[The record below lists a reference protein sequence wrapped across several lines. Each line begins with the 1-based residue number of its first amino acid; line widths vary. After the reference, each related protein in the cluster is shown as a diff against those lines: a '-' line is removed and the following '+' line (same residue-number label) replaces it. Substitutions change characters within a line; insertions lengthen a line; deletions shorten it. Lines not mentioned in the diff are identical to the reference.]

1 MVQYLAVPH
10 LSFVSVFIVKNV
22 PSEVSCIS
30 CLTEVRLSF
39 VGAIYILASNKEV
52 VRMSCDY
59 NLGRSGHNGGGVT
72 KQLCGSVCRRL

>member
-22 PSEVSCIS
+22 LSEVSCIS

-39 VGAIYILASNKEV
+39 VGA
-52 VRMSCDY
+52 
-59 NLGRSGHNGGGVT
+59 T
-72 KQLCGSVCRRL
+72 F